1 VTHYLLTGAA
11 GFIGARTAEL
21 LLESGHGV
29 VGVDDLNDAYDPR
42 VKRHRLAKLRERPGF
57 RFVELDIS
65 QRAAVAA
72 GTAVDEAPTGDEA
85 ADRVG
90 KNL

>member
-1 VTHYLLTGAA
+1 MPALLAFRDRGASR
-11 GFIGARTAEL
+11 G
-21 LLESGHGV
+21 SG
-29 VGVDDLNDAYDPR
+29 
-42 VKRHRLAKLRERPGF
+42 
-57 RFVELDIS
+57 
-65 QRAAVAA
+65 VAA